1 MCARLYSVFNN
12 EMFLEKISNFTARW
26 LLCGYK
32 CIPDHPSN
40 DEPPTNQLPPPRE
53 EREQQDDATTQ
64 DPHGGTQMVQKHQ
77 CTESP
82 APGDEEKL
90 NIMHQVVA
98 AIAAFLPQ
106 GQNIFLR
113 NGQCSECNSEQSKLS
128 ACYDCLG
135 HHGPDLFPGAKFQLF

>member
-1 MCARLYSVFNN
+1 MGAVQFQVHPR
-12 EMFLEKISNFTARW
+12 R
-26 LLCGYK
+26 
-32 CIPDHPSN
+32 PSN
-40 DEPPTNQLPPPRE
+40 DKPPTNQLQPPRV

-64 DPHGGTQMVQKHQ
+64 DPHGGTQVVQKHQ

-82 APGDEEKL
+82 APGDEEML
-90 NIMHQVVA
+90 NIMHRVVA

-128 ACYDCLG
+128 ACYDYQG
-135 HHGPDLFPGAKFQLF
+135 HRGPD